1 MERGKPWS
9 ERLREHMSKAGTE
22 HSQLQHFHYG
32 KRCVGKPVCHGLE
45 EFNSNDLVWQ
55 ITLDFYLFFLG

>member
-1 MERGKPWS
+1 
-9 ERLREHMSKAGTE
+9 MSKAGTE